1 MNSTFYKGLIYY
13 YGKSYMFLIKI
24 NKINDT
30 TGMSIKFIAKEILY
44 EKDINTIKTN
54 NNNKLLVKK
63 KKKKLR
69 LEIDNFFA
77 FFTNA
82 KI

>member
-1 MNSTFYKGLIYY
+1 
-13 YGKSYMFLIKI
+13 MFLIKI

-30 TGMSIKFIAKEILY
+30 TRMSMKFIAKEILY

>member
-1 MNSTFYKGLIYY
+1 M
-13 YGKSYMFLIKI
+13 
-24 NKINDT
+24 
-30 TGMSIKFIAKEILY
+30 KFIAKEILY
-44 EKDINTIKTN
+44 KKDINTIKTN
-54 NNNKLLVKK
+54 NNNKLLVK